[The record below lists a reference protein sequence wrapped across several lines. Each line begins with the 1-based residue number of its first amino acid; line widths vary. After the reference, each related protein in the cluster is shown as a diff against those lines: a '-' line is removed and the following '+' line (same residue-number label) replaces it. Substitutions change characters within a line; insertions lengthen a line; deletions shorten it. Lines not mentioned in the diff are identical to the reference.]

1 MVEKKGRLLYIDV
14 LNCLAIFS
22 VLMLHS
28 SQIAHFG
35 KIGMPITILGNVL
48 QSIFIPA
55 VYIFFM
61 NSGAMLLNYRKHQ
74 TTRVFMIKRVK
85 RVVIPFL
92 FWSVLYYLYDM
103 KWTAFPG
110 PIYHAHPGIRDFI
123 MSFCNN
129 NINNIFWFFYVIIVI
144 YIALPIVSLASEK
157 HKNYLFGISVMSFL
171 TKDFASWFGNL
182 MGIKIH
188 NEYFQFSLL
197 EFIGYSI
204 LGYLIQENYFS
215 KKQENCLMTVG
226 FITLFMSIFND
237 LTVGKFVLVASIG
250 PMLYSVALFIFI
262 KRLCENRNNNEK
274 ANRIFMMASSS
285 SLGMYILHVLFY
297 KVFITVFDLKM
308 TSLVYIFVMPVVV
321 YLIGTPLIYFV
332 RKVKIIRD
340 VLP

>member
-1 MVEKKGRLLYIDV
+1 MVEKRERLLYIDV

-35 KIGMPITILGNVL
+35 KVGMPITILGNVI

-74 TTRVFMIKRVK
+74 TTKLFMKKRIKRV
-85 RVVIPFL
+85 VVPFL
-92 FWSVLYYLYDM
+92 FWSVLYYIYDM

-110 PIYHAHPGIRDFI
+110 PIYHDNPGIRDFI
-123 MSFCNN
+123 VAFCNN
-129 NINNIFWFFYVIIVI
+129 NINNIFWFFYAIIAI
-144 YIALPIVSLASEK
+144 YMALPLISLAAES
-157 HKNYLFGISVMSFL
+157 HKNYLFGISVMSFI

-204 LGYLIQENYFS
+204 LGYLIKESYFS
-215 KKQENCLMTVG
+215 RKQENWLMGIG
-226 FITLFMSIFND
+226 FLTLFMSIFND
-237 LTVGKFVLVASIG
+237 LTVGKFIVVSSIG
-250 PMLYSVALFIFI
+250 PMLYSVALFILI
-262 KRLCENRNNNEK
+262 KRLCENHNNNEQV
-274 ANRIFMMASSS
+274 NRLFMIASSS

-297 KVFITVFDLKM
+297 KVFATAFHLGI
-308 TSLVYIFVMPVVV
+308 TSLVYIFVMPIIV
-321 YLIGTPLIYFV
+321 YLIGTPLIYLV
-332 RKVKIIRD
+332 RQIKVVQDI
-340 VLP
+340 LP